1 MKRATVIMELFDS
14 GIHLLCEETETD
26 VFIEHGNGNKL
37 MDTLN
42 SIYDDTD
49 PTATYSLTEKGEEV
63 LELINK
69 FPSLTIDEAD
79 KIISKKRKNKKEK
92 R

>member
-1 MKRATVIMELFDS
+1 MKRATVLMELFDS

-26 VFIEHGNGNKL
+26 EFIENGNGKRL
-37 MDTLN
+37 MDILN

-69 FPSLTIDEAD
+69 FPDMTIDEAD

-92 R
+92 S